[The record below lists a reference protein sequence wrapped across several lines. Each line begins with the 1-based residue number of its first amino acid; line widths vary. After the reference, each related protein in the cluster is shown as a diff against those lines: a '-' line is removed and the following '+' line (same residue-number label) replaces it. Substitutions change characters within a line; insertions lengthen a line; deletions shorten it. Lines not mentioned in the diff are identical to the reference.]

1 MDVDVAVIGAGQA
14 GLSAAY
20 FLNRAGLAR
29 ETGYVVLD
37 ANPEAGG
44 AWQHRWPSLKFGTAH
59 RIHPLP
65 GRAFGE
71 VDASKPASEIVGNY
85 YAEYEKRFALPVHRP
100 VHVAHVTRGD
110 DNRLDVVTDE
120 SSWHARA
127 VINATGTWSNPFWP
141 HYPGMETFKGRQLHT
156 VDYRSA
162 DEFIGKH
169 VVVVGGG
176 NSAVQLLVEIS
187 KVTTT
192 TWVARHEPVW
202 REGPF
207 TEEAGRAAVA
217 LVEKRVREGLPPQS
231 VVSVTGLGLTPDVAD
246 AKARGVLKRLPMFDY
261 VTPDAVAWR
270 GTDGNEG
277 TAIKADVILWCTG
290 FRASLGH
297 LASLD
302 IRESGGGIRML
313 GTQVATEPRLHLVG
327 YGPSSSTIGAT
338 RAGRAAVNAAVSLL
352 GLSAVRV
359 VDPLQLVEI
368 QHSSESD
375 WFTPACGRP
384 RVRPSGLGSSIWPQ
398 R

>member
-1 MDVDVAVIGAGQA
+1 MRRYRDAGIGPCPATLNTSVDVDVVVIGAGQA

-20 FLNRAGLAR
+20 FVNRAGL
-29 ETGYVVLD
+29 EPDTGYVVLD

-65 GRAFGE
+65 GWPFGE
-71 VDASKPASEIVGNY
+71 VDASKPASEVVGNY
-85 YAEYEKRFALPVHRP
+85 YAEYERRFALPVHRP
-100 VHVAHVTRGD
+100 VHVADVTRAD

-120 SSWHARA
+120 GTWHARA
-127 VINATGTWSNPFWP
+127 IINATGSWSNPFWP

-162 DEFIGKH
+162 DEFAGKH

-176 NSAVQLLVEIS
+176 NSAVQLLAEIS

-192 TWVARHEPVW
+192 TWVTRREPVW

-217 LVEKRVREGLPPQS
+217 LVEQRLREGLPPQS
-231 VVSVTGLGLTPDVAD
+231 VVSVTGLGLTPEVAD

-261 VTPDAVAWR
+261 ITTEAVAWR
-270 GTDGNEG
+270 GKDGNED
-277 TAIKADVILWCTG
+277 TAINADVILWCTG

-297 LASLD
+297 LAPLD
-302 IRESGGGIRML
+302 IREPGGGIRIL
-313 GTQVATEPRLHLVG
+313 GTQVAKEPRLHLVG

-338 RAGRAAVNAAVSLL
+338 RAGRAAANAVIKLL
-352 GLSAVRV
+352 DLRPV
-359 VDPLQLVEI
+359 
-368 QHSSESD
+368 
-375 WFTPACGRP
+375 PAA
-384 RVRPSGLGSSIWPQ
+384 
-398 R
+398 

>member
-1 MDVDVAVIGAGQA
+1 MQRYREAGIGPGAATLNTSVDVDVVVIGAGQA

-20 FLNRAGLAR
+20 FLNRAGL
-29 ETGYVVLD
+29 EPDTGYVVLD

-44 AWQHRWPSLKFGTAH
+44 AWQHRWPSLTFGIAH

-65 GRAFGE
+65 GWPVGE
-71 VDASKPASEIVGNY
+71 VDPSKPSSEVVGSY

-100 VHVAHVTRGD
+100 VYVAHVTRGD

-120 SSWHARA
+120 GTWHAQA
-127 VINATGTWSNPFWP
+127 IINATGTWSNPFWP

-162 DEFIGKH
+162 DEFAGKH

-176 NSAVQLLVEIS
+176 NSAAQLLAEIS

-192 TWVARHEPVW
+192 TWVTRREPVW

-217 LVEKRVREGLPPQS
+217 LVEQRVREGLPPQS
-231 VVSVTGLGLTPDVAD
+231 VVSVTGLGLTPEVTD

-261 VTPDAVAWR
+261 ITTDAVAWR
-270 GTDGNEG
+270 GTDDNKD
-277 TAIKADVILWCTG
+277 TAIKADVILWSTG

-297 LASLD
+297 LAPLD
-302 IRESGGGIRML
+302 IREPGGGIRML
-313 GTQVATEPRLHLVG
+313 GAQVTKEPRLHLVG

-338 RAGRAAVNAAVSLL
+338 RAGRAAANAVIKLL
-352 GLSAVRV
+352 DL
-359 VDPLQLVEI
+359 
-368 QHSSESD
+368 
-375 WFTPACGRP
+375 RP
-384 RVRPSGLGSSIWPQ
+384 VTAG
-398 R
+398 

>member
-1 MDVDVAVIGAGQA
+1 MDVDVVVIGAGQA

-20 FLNRAGLAR
+20 FLNRAGI
-29 ETGYVVLD
+29 EPDTGYVVLD

-65 GRAFGE
+65 GWPFGD

-100 VHVAHVTRGD
+100 VQVARVTRAD
-110 DNRLDVVTDE
+110 DNRLNVVTDE
-120 SSWHARA
+120 AIWRARA
-127 VINATGTWSNPFWP
+127 IINATGTWSNPFWP
-141 HYPGMETFKGRQLHT
+141 HYPGMETFEGRQLHT

-162 DEFIGKH
+162 DEFAGKQ

-176 NSAVQLLVEIS
+176 NSAVQLLAEIS

-192 TWVARHEPVW
+192 TWVTRREPVW

-217 LVEKRVREGLPPQS
+217 LVEQRVREGLPPQS
-231 VVSVTGLGLTPDVAD
+231 VVSVTGLGLTPEVVD
-246 AKARGVLKRLPMFDY
+246 AKARGVLNRLPMFDY
-261 VTPDAVAWR
+261 ITTDAVVWR
-270 GTDGNEG
+270 GTDGNEDI
-277 TAIKADVILWCTG
+277 AIKADVILWCTG

-297 LASLD
+297 LAQLD
-302 IRESGGGIRML
+302 IREPGGGIRML
-313 GTQVATEPRLHLVG
+313 GTQVAKEPRLQLVG

-338 RAGRAAVNAAVSLL
+338 RAGRAAANAVIKLL
-352 GLSAVRV
+352 DLHPVAAG
-359 VDPLQLVEI
+359 
-368 QHSSESD
+368 
-375 WFTPACGRP
+375 
-384 RVRPSGLGSSIWPQ
+384 
-398 R
+398 

>member
-1 MDVDVAVIGAGQA
+1 MWTTATPRSTSGIGPAAATLNSNVDVDVVVLGAGQA

-20 FLNRAGLAR
+20 FLNRAGIAPD
-29 ETGYVVLD
+29 TGYVVLD

-65 GRAFGE
+65 GWPFGE

-85 YAEYEKRFALPVHRP
+85 YAEYEKRYALPVHRP
-100 VHVAHVTRGD
+100 VQVASVIRAD

-120 SSWHARA
+120 AIWRARA
-127 VINATGTWSNPFWP
+127 LINATGTWSNPFWP
-141 HYPGMETFKGRQLHT
+141 HYPGMETFEGRQLHT

-162 DEFIGKH
+162 DEFAGKH

-176 NSAVQLLVEIS
+176 NSAVQLLAEIS

-192 TWVARHEPVW
+192 TWVTRREPVW

-217 LVEKRVREGLPPQS
+217 LVERRVREGLPPQS
-231 VVSVTGLGLTPDVAD
+231 VVSVTGLGLTPEVVD
-246 AKARGVLKRLPMFDY
+246 AKAHGVLNRLPMFDY
-261 VTPDAVAWR
+261 IMTDAVVWR
-270 GTDGNEG
+270 GRDGNEDI
-277 TAIKADVILWCTG
+277 AIKADVILWCTG

-297 LASLD
+297 LAPLD
-302 IRESGGGIRML
+302 IREPGGGIRML
-313 GTQVATEPRLHLVG
+313 GTQVAKEPRLHLVG

-338 RAGRAAVNAAVSLL
+338 RAGRAAANAVIKLL
-352 GLSAVRV
+352 DLHPV
-359 VDPLQLVEI
+359 V
-368 QHSSESD
+368 
-375 WFTPACGRP
+375 AG
-384 RVRPSGLGSSIWPQ
+384 
-398 R
+398 